1 MIKHSDGKIG
11 TREFAALILI
21 TIGLKQTDITPSI
34 LFPVGKTATWL
45 MPIISGLMITFIV
58 LVLIALL
65 KKYKDKNLIEVS
77 YIVTGKFFGFLIG
90 VCLFIFILMTTVIYF
105 RSHADIMGTLY
116 FPKTP
121 TPFLL
126 FLFLLISWFI
136 ANRGIEAIGRTSW
149 LTVPYIK
156 LAFAGLILLVF
167 TSLQWRNIFPL
178 AGPGFYPLMFKST
191 KYSYLFAEVIFFTIL
206 YPFVRS
212 HKEFKLASLIG
223 IGIATAEL
231 VVFYIVYLMLY
242 DFPSIEYIAFPFQQL
257 ARIVDLGPIFGN
269 TEAFFIGFWAIAAIT
284 RLAIYL
290 FLTTVTFTSTL
301 RIKEFEPL
309 ILPFAGVVF
318 FLALLPVA
326 NSDSV
331 LFLQNNV
338 LYHSNWLLLLGLPLI
353 LWVVDQVKSGGE
365 G

>member
-11 TREFAALILI
+11 TREFAALTLI

-34 LFPVGKTATWL
+34 LFPVGTTATWM
-45 MPIISGLMITFIV
+45 MPIISGIIVTFIV
-58 LVLIALL
+58 LVLIAIL
-65 KKYKDKNLIEVS
+65 KKYKDKNIIEVS
-77 YIVTGKFFGFLIG
+77 YIITGKFFGFLIG
-90 VCLFIFILMTTVIYF
+90 VSLFSFMLMTTVVYF

-136 ANRGIEAIGRTSW
+136 ANRGIEALGRTSW

-156 LAFAGLILLVF
+156 LAFVGLIFLVF

-178 AGPGFYPLMFKST
+178 GGPGIYKLAIEST
-191 KYSYLFAEVIFFTIL
+191 RYSYLFAEIIFFTIL

-212 HKEFKLASLIG
+212 HKEFKVASLIG
-223 IGIATAEL
+223 ITIATLEL
-231 VVFYIVYLMLY
+231 AAFYMVYLMLY

-269 TEAFFIGFWAIAAIT
+269 TEAFFIGFWAIASIT

-290 FLTTVTFTSTL
+290 FLTTITFTSTIK
-301 RIKEFEPL
+301 IKEFEPL

-318 FLALLPVA
+318 FLALLPIA

-331 LFLQNNV
+331 LFFQNNI
-338 LYHSNWLLLLGLPLI
+338 LYHANWYLLLGLPLL